1 MANSRANS
9 RLQSPLIDETIS
21 SKASK
26 EEPLTDLEET
36 PRKSISSSHNSLCTS
51 NEPLENSGFEVSKE
65 QKSKSNSPSPSRQ
78 SARPEEANS
87 KPMRVHYEEDEE
99 EGLAKISVLYHKGH
113 VDPRSYSIE
122 ESIKHELNALQAK
135 AL

>member
-1 MANSRANS
+1 M
-9 RLQSPLIDETIS
+9 
-21 SKASK
+21 
-26 EEPLTDLEET
+26 TDLEET

-65 QKSKSNSPSPSRQ
+65 QKSKSNSPTPTRH
-78 SARPEEANS
+78 SARREEAS
-87 KPMRVHYEEDEE
+87 VKPMRVHYEEDEE
-99 EGLAKISVLYHKGH
+99 DGLAKISVLYHKGH